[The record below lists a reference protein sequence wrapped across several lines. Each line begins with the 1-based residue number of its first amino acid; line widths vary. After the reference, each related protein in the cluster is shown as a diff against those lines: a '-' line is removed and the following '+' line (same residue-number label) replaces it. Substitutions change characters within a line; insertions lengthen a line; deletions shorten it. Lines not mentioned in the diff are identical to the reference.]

1 MKLRIATVTAIAL
14 AVIPSVAVGSP
25 STPADPPMPSP
36 PSSYRAPLWPL
47 PPVLGAKPV
56 PPGPP
61 RGHRPGPGRP
71 HAVHAT
77 HGTRTVRM
85 ASVPVRTLRAVNA
98 RRRAAGCPPVR
109 LRHALNQAA
118 RRHSASMARQHRLSH
133 SEPGGSSPARRMRAA
148 GYHPRYA
155 AENLSS
161 GHTTAREAV
170 DAWMH
175 SPRHRDVILTC
186 RYTHA
191 GVGVAAGEGGPWW
204 TLLLGNGH

>member
-1 MKLRIATVTAIAL
+1 MKLPIATVTAIAL
-14 AVIPSVAVGSP
+14 AVLPTVTVGSP
-25 STPADPPMPSP
+25 STPADPPAPSP
-36 PSSYRAPLWPL
+36 LPYLAPLRPL
-47 PPVLGAKPV
+47 PPVPGAKPV
-56 PPGPP
+56 HPRPP

-71 HAVHAT
+71 HTAR
-77 HGTRTVRM
+77 GSRTVRV
-85 ASVPVRTLRAVNA
+85 ASVRVHTLKSVND

-109 LRHALNQAA
+109 LRRALNRAA
-118 RRHSASMARQHRLSH
+118 QRHSASMARQHRLSH

-155 AENLSS
+155 AENLAS
-161 GHTTAREAV
+161 GHTTTREAV

-186 RYTHA
+186 RYAHA
-191 GVGVAAGEGGPWW
+191 GVGMAAGEGGPWW

>member
-1 MKLRIATVTAIAL
+1 
-14 AVIPSVAVGSP
+14 
-25 STPADPPMPSP
+25 
-36 PSSYRAPLWPL
+36 
-47 PPVLGAKPV
+47 
-56 PPGPP
+56 
-61 RGHRPGPGRP
+61 
-71 HAVHAT
+71 
-77 HGTRTVRM
+77 M
-85 ASVPVRTLRAVNA
+85 ASGRVHTLKAVND

-109 LRHALNQAA
+109 LRRALNRAA
-118 RRHSASMARQHRLSH
+118 QRHSASMARQHRLSH

-155 AENLSS
+155 AENLAS

-175 SPRHRDVILTC
+175 SPRHRDVVLTC
-186 RYTHA
+186 RYAHA

>member
-14 AVIPSVAVGSP
+14 AVLPTVAVGSP
-25 STPADPPMPSP
+25 STPADPPVPSP
-36 PSSYRAPLWPL
+36 PPYYQAPPWPL
-47 PPVLGAKPV
+47 PPAPGAKPV
-56 PPGPP
+56 RPAPP
-61 RGHRPGPGRP
+61 RIHRPRTGRP
-71 HAVHAT
+71 HAA
-77 HGTRTVRM
+77 HGSRTVRV
-85 ASVPVRTLRAVNA
+85 ASARVHTLKAVND

-109 LRHALNQAA
+109 LRRALNRAA
-118 RRHSASMARQHRLSH
+118 QRHSVSMARQHRLSH

-186 RYTHA
+186 RYAHA